1 MVMLARLQRAA
12 RRSLGI
18 LGLMAIL
25 TSLHAGERT
34 VEIGGPATV
43 TAASPLTVSISA
55 RTDAGQGE
63 RIGFFQ
69 AEASL
74 DGGKT
79 WQAVCYLENLAA
91 ETQQNVNLTAGPAGS
106 VIKVRV
112 RVAFRDGLAGD
123 VDYRGAA
130 IRWTETWGKW
140 EEPPSKSMAIAVVAK

>member
-43 TAASPLTVSISA
+43 TAASPLTVSISP
-55 RTDAGQGE
+55 